1 VCIIVDANV
10 AHEFRGAFTDEA
22 LAILDWLMEDGGIIA
37 AGGRLKKELLRTS
50 FKNIYLTLLQ
60 AGRLYQFDDKE
71 VNRVETSVT
80 AKQYLKSDDAHII
93 ALAQVSLCRLLFS
106 RDQDLHSDFCNPRIL
121 RPRGRIFQDKS
132 HEHLLRTAR
141 ACRKP

>member
-1 VCIIVDANV
+1 MCIIVDANV
-10 AHEFRGAFTDEA
+10 AHEFRGTFTDEA
-22 LAILDWLMEDGGIIA
+22 LAIRDWLIEDGGIIA

-60 AGRLYQFDDKE
+60 AGRLYQYDDKE
-71 VNRVETSVT
+71 VSRAEASVN
-80 AKQYLKSDDAHII
+80 AKQNTRSDDAHII
-93 ALAQVSLCRLLFS
+93 ALAQVSLCRVLFS
-106 RDQDLHSDFCNPRIL
+106 RDQDLHSDFCNPQIL
-121 RPRGRIFQDKS
+121 SPRGRIYQDKS